1 MNIYIFGNGNTSFAD
16 FKTYYETV
24 INRYVDN
31 ADVNFLLCDFKG
43 VDTLAMEVLKCTTPN
58 VHIYHV
64 GDKPRY
70 LPDFFRTKVSNW
82 TIVGGFGNDASRDAV
97 AIEKCTHFIAIDF
110 NSDAKRKSG
119 TLKNM
124 ERCEVLGKIRLQ

>member
-43 VDTLAMEVLKCTTPN
+43 VDTLAMEVLKCTTAN

-70 LPDFFRTKVSNW
+70 LPDVFRTKVSNW
-82 TIVGGFGNDASRDAV
+82 TIVGGFANDASRDAV

-119 TLKNM
+119 TLKNI